1 MSKQSLPELP
11 PVSVTLG
18 DLDSLPQGF
27 HFGATRCGIKQGRPD
42 LGLIRST
49 PPAAAAG
56 VFTRNP
62 ARAACVDRD
71 AGLVPNPGVAAIVV
85 NSGNANAM
93 TGPSG
98 EQTNEQVAR
107 DSAIALRVDLSQVL
121 TMSTGVIGQPLPAD
135 KITDALPG
143 LCEGA
148 QDDPMVFAQAIL
160 TTDTGTKVAQLNV
173 PIPGASEPI
182 RLLGIAKGSGMIHP
196 NMATTLGFVCT
207 DAAIGPARLQAMLS
221 EHIDD
226 TFNGICVD
234 GDTSTNDSVVVLANG
249 TSKTSI
255 HTEEAEQIFSA
266 ALRAVLASL
275 ARQVALD
282 GEGATRMLEVE
293 VKGAPDLATARFIG
307 RAVCRS
313 SLVKCSTFAGQA
325 DWGRIAAATG
335 QAVLEH
341 DLSVDPRQ
349 MTILAQGI
357 ALYTREGPCEGVDM
371 DEVSRRMRDGTVR
384 WTLELGDGPGEH
396 LALGCDLSYDYVR
409 INADEATKIETTA
422 EGVVR
427 RNLGLGGYSPRLKHQ
442 LIVDGLAYVRRFVG
456 LHLMVHIPQAPVR
469 EDLIAKLAQDLEL
482 CLDANIRPLLVVSN
496 PEIAEQVR
504 SHLEATGHYCAS
516 VTTGYEDARHL
527 LDRGHLCTVVLDE
540 PNPTQLV
547 RMAINLGMQ
556 KLIVMGPERGLR
568 DEHGFVQ
575 TISHRQFLVGLEQE
589 RFATVN
595 PELLALAEHAAR
607 QGVPAVHLIDQ
618 RLPHALVGELFTDE
632 GIGSLITRQAVQ

>member
-1 MSKQSLPELP
+1 M
-11 PVSVTLG
+11 
-18 DLDSLPQGF
+18 
-27 HFGATRCGIKQGRPD
+27 
-42 LGLIRST
+42 
-49 PPAAAAG
+49 
-56 VFTRNP
+56 
-62 ARAACVDRD
+62 
-71 AGLVPNPGVAAIVV
+71 PNPGVAAIVV

-93 TGPSG
+93 TGPGG
-98 EQTNEQVAR
+98 EASNEQVAR

-135 KITDALPG
+135 KISHALPQ
-143 LCEGA
+143 LCEEA
-148 QDDPMVFAQAIL
+148 SDDPMVFAQAIL

-173 PIPGASEPI
+173 PIPGMEEPI

-255 HTEEAEQIFSA
+255 HTEEAEELFSA
-266 ALRAVLASL
+266 ALRAVLESL

-293 VKGAPDLATARFIG
+293 VKGAPDQQTARFIG

-341 DLSVDPRQ
+341 DLSVDPRT

-357 ALYTREGPCEGVDM
+357 ALYDRKGPCEGVDM

-384 WTLELGDGPGEH
+384 WTLEVGDGPGEH
-396 LALGCDLSYDYVR
+396 LALGCALSYDYVR

-456 LHLMVHIPQAPVR
+456 LHLMVHVPHAPVR
-469 EDLIAKLAQDLEL
+469 EDLIEKLAQDLEL
-482 CLDANIRPLLVVSN
+482 CLDANIRPLLAVSN
-496 PEIAEQVR
+496 QEVADQIHA
-504 SHLEATGHYCAS
+504 HLEASGHYCAS
-516 VTTGYEDARHL
+516 VSTDYGSARRL

-540 PNPTQLV
+540 ATPPLLV
-547 RMAINLGMQ
+547 RMAINLGME

-568 DEHGFVQ
+568 DVHGFVQ

-607 QGVPAVHLIDQ
+607 QGVPAIHLIDQ